1 MILLTQENIAD
12 KSIHQNLA
20 DIMPYFASQLYLSNR
35 MLDKDFRH
43 IFSLS
48 NQEFNY
54 IKSYDQSKR
63 RFLVKHGDDSV
74 FAKMD
79 LSDLKKVLDY
89 LG

>member
-1 MILLTQENIAD
+1 LEFLLFYQLLYQTYRSSLYESNFLNPFIAY
-12 KSIHQNLA
+12 L
-20 DIMPYFASQLYLSNR
+20 PCFAFMQRPL
-35 MLDKDFRH
+35 
-43 IFSLS
+43 
-48 NQEFNY
+48 
-54 IKSYDQSKR
+54 KSYDQNKR